1 MSCNKIQ
8 DKIEEYIEGCL
19 CQQEKQYFDEHL
31 ACCDKC
37 RQEVAD
43 MWATVDMLRDME
55 IKEVPRGLEARIV
68 EAVQP
73 VIPSTKR
80 RGFSRSKVNAFI
92 AVASALIIVTLA
104 VASHPWFGHSQMS
117 GIVQY
122 KKTASSGR
130 AHGDYLST
138 SDRFEVVLR
147 PVQRSN
153 GLRLLYLNIME

>member
-19 CQQEKQYFDEHL
+19 SQQEKQYFDEHL

-37 RQEVAD
+37 RQQVAD
-43 MWATVDMLRDME
+43 MRATVDMLKDME

-68 EAVQP
+68 AAVQP
-73 VIPSTKR
+73 LIPSTKR

-92 AVASALIIVTLA
+92 AAASALIIVTLA
-104 VASHPWFGHSQMS
+104 VASYPWFGLSQMP
-117 GIVQY
+117 GTVQY
-122 KKTASSGR
+122 KKTASSGL

-138 SDRFEVVLR
+138 SHRFEVVLR

-153 GLRLLYLNIME
+153 GLRLLYLSIME